1 VSGWPSR
8 HANFQSKVSRLC
20 KEKKPHIGFNAALE
34 EPMARMP
41 SLRSVAVFVAAG
53 RALSFAAAADTLG
66 LTPSA
71 VSRRVA
77 NLEQELGVALFRRFN
92 RRIELT
98 APGTRYLEAVGGALD
113 LIERE
118 SAALRPPRRQ
128 TTLRLSVL
136 QSFAT
141 LWLLP
146 RLAAFKRA
154 RPDLDVEIE
163 TSTELVD
170 LTDGRHD
177 AAIRFG
183 TGRWPGLAADRLF
196 ATRVFPVAAPSLL
209 RGSRPVTPAALDRA
223 VLFGIV
229 QTPDLWPQYLQGVGL
244 GDYRP
249 RRRRSFD
256 NVQVMYEAA
265 ANGLG
270 IALATDELAGTHLA
284 SGRLVKPFSN
294 EPVAL
299 RQSYY
304 LVYRKERV
312 QPALRALR
320 AALLGRVR

>member
-1 VSGWPSR
+1 VPR
-8 HANFQSKVSRLC
+8 A
-20 KEKKPHIGFNAALE
+20 
-34 EPMARMP
+34 P

-53 RALSFAAAADTLG
+53 RALSFSAAAQTLG

-71 VSRRVA
+71 VSRRIA
-77 NLEQELGVALFRRFN
+77 DLEHELGVALFRRFN

-98 APGTRYLEAVGGALD
+98 TAGARYLEAVGGALD

-118 SAALRPPRRQ
+118 SEALRPPRRQ

-136 QSFAT
+136 QSLAS

-154 RPDLDVEIE
+154 RPDLEVEIE
-163 TSTELVD
+163 TSAELMD
-170 LTDGRHD
+170 LTEGRYD

-196 ATRVFPVAAPSLL
+196 RSRVFPVAAPGLL
-209 RGSRPVTPAALDRA
+209 RIGRPIAPAALDRH
-223 VLFGIV
+223 VLFEIV
-229 QTPDLWPQYLQGVGL
+229 QAPDLWEQYLRGVGL
-244 GDYRP
+244 AGYRP

-270 IALATDELAGTHLA
+270 IALATDELAGGLLA
-284 SGRLVKPFSN
+284 SGRLVKPFRN
-294 EPVAL
+294 DPVAL

-304 LVYRKERV
+304 LVYRKERRER
-312 QPALRALR
+312 PALRALR
-320 AALLGRVR
+320 AALLGRLR

>member
-1 VSGWPSR
+1 MCPR
-8 HANFQSKVSRLC
+8 T
-20 KEKKPHIGFNAALE
+20 
-34 EPMARMP
+34 P

-53 RALSFAAAADTLG
+53 RALSFAAAAETLG

-77 NLEQELGVALFRRFN
+77 SLEQELGVALFRRFN

-98 APGTRYLEAVGGALD
+98 ATGTRYLESVGSALD
-113 LIERE
+113 AIERE
-118 SAALRPPRRQ
+118 SASLRPPRRQ

-136 QSFAT
+136 QSFAS

-163 TSTELVD
+163 TSAELID
-170 LTDGRHD
+170 LTDGRCD

-183 TGRWPGLAADRLF
+183 TGRWPGLVADRLF
-196 ATRVFPVAAPSLL
+196 TTRVFPVTAPRLL
-209 RGSRPVTPAALDRA
+209 RSGRPVAPAMLDRA
-223 VLFGIV
+223 VLFDIV
-229 QTPDLWPQYLQGVGL
+229 QAPDLWSQYLHAVGL
-244 GDYRP
+244 GSYRP
-249 RRRRSFD
+249 RRRRGFD

-270 IALATDELAGTHLA
+270 IALAADELAGGHLA

>member
-1 VSGWPSR
+1 M
-8 HANFQSKVSRLC
+8 
-20 KEKKPHIGFNAALE
+20 ALE
-34 EPMARMP
+34 ERVSRTP

-53 RALSFAAAADTLG
+53 RALSFAAAAGTLG

-77 NLEQELGVALFRRFN
+77 SLEQELGVALFRRFN

-98 APGTRYLEAVGGALD
+98 AAGARYLDSVGGALD

-146 RLAAFKRA
+146 RLAAFKQA

-163 TSTELVD
+163 TSAELVD
-170 LTDGRHD
+170 LSDDRYD

-196 ATRVFPVAAPSLL
+196 GTRAFPVAAPKLL
-209 RGSRPVTPAALDRA
+209 RTGRPIAPAALDRV
-223 VLFGIV
+223 VLFDIV
-229 QTPDLWPQYLQGVGL
+229 QAPDLWSQYLQGVGL
-244 GDYRP
+244 AAYRP
-249 RRRRSFD
+249 RQRRSFD
-256 NVQVMYEAA
+256 NVQVMYEAV

-270 IALATDELAGTHLA
+270 IALAADELAGAQLA
-284 SGRLVKPFSN
+284 TGRLVKPFRN

-304 LVYRKERV
+304 LAYRRERRDR
-312 QPALRALR
+312 PALRALR